1 MINKI
6 YTKKF
11 GKIMIEQFEKIV
23 ENKKTVKIQGQS
35 ITVENAKSVIN
46 AYKNLSEQHR
56 LKFIKLPIQKILEF
70 VSQSQQVK
78 EPTGLNLKGYMAD
91 VEKPVEQK
99 VEDVSIENKDDIDLP
114 DENIPYRVPVLENEP
129 IQTPVIIEK
138 IIEKPVENI
147 AIVSKPQEDFYNR
160 LLEQF
165 DIMKQHVEQP
175 LSITVETMEPHIEKL
190 VEFETFAITTLEGIT
205 EFIENSN
212 NTTKENIKEMCEY
225 ISENR
230 QMIIETQQTS
240 KNVLSLLEKFSKSQ
254 QTIVETQTLLA
265 KSMVAL
271 TEKITTIVSNPPK
284 INFPIPGKIVKLVE
298 RNEEGFITK
307 IIEQSN

>member
-1 MINKI
+1 
-6 YTKKF
+6 
-11 GKIMIEQFEKIV
+11 MIEQFEKIV
-23 ENKKTVKIQGQS
+23 ENKKAVKIQGQS

-46 AYKNLSEQHR
+46 TYKNLSEQHR
-56 LKFIKLPIQKILEF
+56 SKFIKLPIQKILEF
-70 VSQSQQVK
+70 SLATQSQPIK

-91 VEKPVEQK
+91 VEKPVIAEKQK
-99 VEDVSIENKDDIDLP
+99 EISLSVENKDDIDLP
-114 DENIPYRVPVLENEP
+114 DENIPYRIPVLENEP
-129 IQTPVIIEK
+129 IPPTPIIIEK
-138 IIEKPVENI
+138 IIEKPVETI
-147 AIVSKPQEDFYNR
+147 IVSKPQEDFYNR

-165 DIMKQHVEQP
+165 DIMKQHVEQQP
-175 LSITVETMEPHIEKL
+175 LSITVETVEPHIEKL
-190 VEFETFAITTLEGIT
+190 VEFETFAITTLEGIA

-230 QMIIETQQTS
+230 QMIIETQQNS

-265 KSMVAL
+265 KSMVVL
-271 TEKITTIVSNPPK
+271 TEKISTMVSNPPK
-284 INFPIPGKIVKLVE
+284 INFPAPVKTTKLVE

-307 IIEQSN
+307 IIEQTN